1 MHYNSKTEKNR
12 NAKAD
17 FIAASPLI
25 SIVFDF
31 HETLLDCIQEGDIDR
46 LKLAMNKDF
55 DQYQNTVMIDLD
67 VARQVFVH
75 DMSLAYFFAH
85 RGGLSMN
92 IGQKLCYYYHTT
104 MMKARTIPVIQVLLK
119 DMLLDFAWNVR
130 QMRPAQT
137 FPVLIRKCIEY
148 IHAHIDEPFRLEDLS
163 TYTGRSISTIQRYF
177 SKSCSMNV
185 SSYID
190 KERIRRAC
198 YLLDNTLMTGAEIS
212 SALGFCSQSSFISH
226 FRRHT
231 GKTPRQYRIAS
242 EETLNMFKMLQKSA
256 NKKTDPHFSK
266 IERSAFYFV
275 IQP

>member
-148 IHAHIDEPFRLEDLS
+148 IHAHIAEKASCMKVLTNGARKTACSVLTKGLIANAMPRIIV
-163 TYTGRSISTIQRYF
+163 SIAHVTPDKIPINIF
-177 SKSCSMNV
+177 LLPPIFL
-185 SSYID
+185 SYID
-190 KERIRRAC
+190 ICTFC
-198 YLLDNTLMTGAEIS
+198 YLL
-212 SALGFCSQSSFISH
+212 
-226 FRRHT
+226 
-231 GKTPRQYRIAS
+231 
-242 EETLNMFKMLQKSA
+242 
-256 NKKTDPHFSK
+256 
-266 IERSAFYFV
+266 
-275 IQP
+275 

>member
-92 IGQKLCYYYHTT
+92 IGQKLCY
-104 MMKARTIPVIQVLLK
+104 II
-119 DMLLDFAWNVR
+119 
-130 QMRPAQT
+130 
-137 FPVLIRKCIEY
+137 IR
-148 IHAHIDEPFRLEDLS
+148 L
-163 TYTGRSISTIQRYF
+163 
-177 SKSCSMNV
+177 
-185 SSYID
+185 
-190 KERIRRAC
+190 
-198 YLLDNTLMTGAEIS
+198 
-212 SALGFCSQSSFISH
+212 
-226 FRRHT
+226 
-231 GKTPRQYRIAS
+231 
-242 EETLNMFKMLQKSA
+242 
-256 NKKTDPHFSK
+256 
-266 IERSAFYFV
+266 
-275 IQP
+275 